1 MNGAADIFRICGG
14 ALVSLVCLLVI
25 RSADRSGGMGTAASA
40 GFSFLMIAAAITAAL
55 PIVSAAKELCTPY
68 LSSLPEGC
76 ETVLF
81 RAAACGMTV
90 QVTTDI
96 IRDAGEEKLAEKAE
110 LAGRAVL
117 LAMGFPLIRE
127 LLSAAKAFFGI

>member
-1 MNGAADIFRICGG
+1 
-14 ALVSLVCLLVI
+14 
-25 RSADRSGGMGTAASA
+25 MGTAASA

-110 LAGRAVL
+110 LAGRAIL